1 MKKKWD
7 EWPALR
13 EEIWMRVFLLSSF
26 IEIENEVYSGID
38 ILLELLV
45 IEIKRFEI
53 MIKTGVKN
61 IIFKSMHS

>member
-1 MKKKWD
+1 
-7 EWPALR
+7 
-13 EEIWMRVFLLSSF
+13 MRVFLLSSF

-38 ILLELLV
+38 ILLV

>member
-1 MKKKWD
+1 
-7 EWPALR
+7 
-13 EEIWMRVFLLSSF
+13 MRVFLLSSF
-26 IEIENEVYSGID
+26 IAIENEVYSGID